1 MARRTLAVLS
11 AIAMAMCALVLV
23 TPTGAAATPLPS
35 ADPFYSYSGNLSA
48 KKPGQVLKRRPS
60 RFVAAGLTVP
70 VDTTQLLYR
79 SVGNLGQPIAGVTT
93 VLRPRGGGNNQVISY
108 HMAYDALGSQ
118 CDPSYTLQGNM
129 PTPISRVEQTLIGSY
144 VARGY
149 TVLVPDYE
157 GLDEQW
163 TIARQEGKLA
173 LDGIRAAES
182 FLRLPSSTPVALLG
196 YSGGSV
202 PTEFAAEF
210 APTYAPELAIK
221 VAAAGGLPVN
231 LAHNLNYVSG
241 SQKWAGVMPAVV
253 EAYRRTYNLNVS
265 KFLSARGM
273 QLLAD
278 VRNLCI
284 ASFASKYPG
293 LTNAQMVKPPYTS
306 LLQVKVVRDLIAAN
320 VMGTLGRP
328 RIPMFLGVGQ
338 INGSIGDGV
347 MITADVRNLASKYC
361 SQGVPVHFK
370 RYAGD
375 SHGQAF
381 LPFEADADAFI
392 TARLAGRP
400 VPGCNT

>member
-1 MARRTLAVLS
+1 MVRRVVSVIFLTAAV
-11 AIAMAMCALVLV
+11 VV
-23 TPTGAAATPLPS
+23 GGVVAAPAAQAAPPWN
-35 ADPFYSYSGNLSA
+35 DPFYSYSGNLTS
-48 KKPGQVLKRRPS
+48 KKPGQILKQRPS

-70 VDTTQLLYR
+70 VDSTQLMYR

-93 VLRPRGGGNNQVISY
+93 VLRPRGNRPTKIISY
-108 HMAYDALGSQ
+108 HMAYDALSAQ
-118 CDPSYTLQGNM
+118 CDPSYTLQGNS
-129 PTPISRVEQTLIGSY
+129 PTPISRVEQSIIGSY

-149 TVLVPDYE
+149 TVVVPDYE

-182 FLRLPSSTPVALLG
+182 FLRLPASTPVALLG

-202 PTEFAAEF
+202 PTQFGAEF

-221 VAAAGGLPVN
+221 AAAAGGLPVN
-231 LAHNLNYVSG
+231 LAHNLSYVSG

-253 EAYRRTYNLNVS
+253 EAYRRTYNLDVS
-265 KFLSARGM
+265 KFLSAKGM
-273 QLLAD
+273 SLIAQ
-278 VRNLCI
+278 VRTKCI

-293 LTNAQMVKPPYTS
+293 LTDAQMVKAPYTS
-306 LLQVKVVRDLIAAN
+306 LLQVAVVRDLIASN

-328 RIPMFLGVGQ
+328 RVPMFLGNGQ
-338 INGSIGDGV
+338 INGQIGDGV
-347 MITADVRNLASKYC
+347 MITGDVRNLARKYC
-361 SQGVPVHFK
+361 GQGVRVHFK

-381 LPFEADADAFI
+381 LPFEADADRFI
-392 TARLAGRP
+392 TARLQGRTT
-400 VPGCNT
+400 PGCNVG